1 MKNKKRFVKR
11 LAALTGAAM
20 AWAVGSMAVF
30 AEDAAASADP
40 NSAGGIATL
49 VSTFALPILLLVFL
63 YFIMIRPQQK
73 ADKEA
78 REMLKNMQI
87 GDEVVSIGGIV
98 GIVMR
103 IEEATDTV
111 VLETGGDR
119 LKIRLKRDA
128 IKEDITLREAAEA
141 EKAAKKKARM
151 TPKSED

>member
-1 MKNKKRFVKR
+1 MNMKRFCKR
-11 LAALTGAAM
+11 LAALTGAGMAFAM
-20 AWAVGSMAVF
+20 SSLTVF
-30 AEDAAASADP
+30 AEEAAAPAEEP
-40 NSAGGIATL
+40 GAMMTL
-49 VSTFALPILLLVFL
+49 ISTLALPILMLAFL

-73 ADKEA
+73 ADKQA
-78 REMLKNMQI
+78 REMLKNIQV

-103 IEEATDTV
+103 VEEATDTV

-128 IKEDITLREAAEA
+128 IKEDITLNEAAEA

-151 TPKSED
+151 TPKSE

>member
-1 MKNKKRFVKR
+1 MNMKRFCKR
-11 LAALTGAAM
+11 LAVLTGAGMAYAM
-20 AWAVGSMAVF
+20 SSLTVF
-30 AEDAAASADP
+30 AEEASGAAAEEPGAMM
-40 NSAGGIATL
+40 TL
-49 VSTFALPILLLVFL
+49 ISTIALPLLMLAFL

-73 ADKEA
+73 ADKQA
-78 REMLKNMQI
+78 REMLKNIQV

-103 IEEATDTV
+103 VEEATDTV

-128 IKEDITLREAAEA
+128 IKEDITLNEAAEA

-151 TPKSED
+151 TPKSE

>member
-1 MKNKKRFVKR
+1 MSS
-11 LAALTGAAM
+11 LT
-20 AWAVGSMAVF
+20 VF
-30 AEDAAASADP
+30 AEEASGAAAEEPGAMM
-40 NSAGGIATL
+40 TL
-49 VSTFALPILLLVFL
+49 ISTIALPLLMLAFL

-73 ADKEA
+73 ADKQA
-78 REMLKNMQI
+78 REMLKNIQV

-103 IEEATDTV
+103 VEEATDTV

-128 IKEDITLREAAEA
+128 IKEDITLNEAAEA

-151 TPKSED
+151 TPKSE

>member
-1 MKNKKRFVKR
+1 MMNKKRFLKR
-11 LAALTGAAM
+11 LAAMTGAGMAFAM
-20 AWAVGSMAVF
+20 SSMMVF
-30 AEDAAASADP
+30 AEEAADTAAAEDP
-40 NSAGGIATL
+40 NMMMTL
-49 VSTFALPILLLVFL
+49 ISTFALPIILLVAL

-78 REMLKNMQI
+78 REMLKNIQV

-103 IEEATDTV
+103 VEEATETV
-111 VLETGGDR
+111 VIETGGDR

-141 EKAAKKKARM
+141 EKAARRKAR
-151 TPKSED
+151 TQPKSED

>member
-1 MKNKKRFVKR
+1 MMNKKRFVKR
-11 LAALTGAAM
+11 LAALTGAGM
-20 AWAVGSMAVF
+20 AWAMGSMAVF
-30 AEDAAASADP
+30 AEDAAASADA

-151 TPKSED
+151 NPKSED